1 MQRNLIHGL
10 LVLALVTLGICYIQ
24 REMRKSIE
32 ARQGAHVRASCG
44 SSICDESR
52 MPNSKWE
59 ETCKKSVENVRTYI
73 VNTNNLST

>member
-1 MQRNLIHGL
+1 MLYAIQRCLIHGL
-10 LVLALVTLGICYIQ
+10 LVLALVTLALGICYIQ

-32 ARQGAHVRASCG
+32 ARQGACVRASCG

-59 ETCKKSVENVRTYI
+59 KHVK
-73 VNTNNLST
+73 NLLKMYE

>member
-59 ETCKKSVENVRTYI
+59 ETCKKSVENVGIIQISKYT
-73 VNTNNLST
+73 VNT